1 MIQAGEGKTAH
12 LAIEDGLGWTLVDTG
27 PALGTFTGIDG
38 IGLPYHYGFFH
49 RTNIQTTPTA
59 ITGLGNDQHL
69 FLLTA
74 HNTSHLSAAST
85 NRMPVQ
91 LQVQGQYIQ
100 DHGFKI
106 EKGKMKRGKIG
117 I

>member
-1 MIQAGEGKTAH
+1 MWRMGSSAK
-12 LAIEDGLGWTLVDTG
+12 DGLGWTLVDTG

-49 RTNIQTTPTA
+49 RANIQTTPTA

-91 LQVQGQYIQ
+91 LQLQGQQ
-100 DHGFKI
+100 VQNQG
-106 EKGKMKRGKIG
+106 
-117 I
+117 